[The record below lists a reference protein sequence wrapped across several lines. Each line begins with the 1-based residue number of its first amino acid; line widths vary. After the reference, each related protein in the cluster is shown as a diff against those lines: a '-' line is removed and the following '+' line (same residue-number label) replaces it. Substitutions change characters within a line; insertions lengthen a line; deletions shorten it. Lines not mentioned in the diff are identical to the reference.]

1 MPSNIIL
8 ECAQSKGVS
17 TSNSEWVSTFKDPV
31 ALDKGDIIQLKQA
44 LLNTKT
50 VSSGGIDFSTDQTV
64 SITVAYYDHAF
75 GAQNDGARKTLPY
88 GKNKLANSGGDF
100 NAVYSEMFDDIQ
112 PAPTNNDQPYG
123 YFLLREGGTETDNL
137 ITRTIS
143 ITLGAGT
150 YDPNG
155 LAELITE
162 KMVEQLDSSL
172 LGGPDDRGFVVDPQG
187 IIGSRCDCQSRQS
200 KCFYFIWV

>member
-17 TSNSEWVSTFKDPV
+17 TSNSEWVSTFKDTV
-31 ALDKGDIIQLKQA
+31 AIDKGDIIQLKQA

-50 VSSGGIDFSTDQTV
+50 VTSGGIAFPTDQTV

-75 GAQNDGARKTLPY
+75 GAQNNGARKTLPY
-88 GKNKLANSGGDF
+88 GKNKLSNSGNNF
-100 NAVYSEMFDDIQ
+100 NTVYAETFDDIQ
-112 PAPTNNDQPYG
+112 PPPGNNDQPYG
-123 YFLLREGGTETDNL
+123 YFLLREGGLETDNL
-137 ITRTIS
+137 ITRKITINF
-143 ITLGAGT
+143 GAGT

-162 KMVEQLDSSL
+162 KMVEQLDVSL
-172 LGGPDDRGFVVDPQG
+172 LGGPDDRGFVVDPQQ
-187 IIGSRCDCQSRQS
+187 IGGARCVKVDSQNA
-200 KCFYFIWV
+200 FT